1 MLTLRGN
8 VAIRIAL
15 IDDPSLMSYIW
26 DCYNGSTQ
34 RGGGLKMK
42 GMPGN
47 LQEIMRQVK
56 RAQEL
61 LAKKQE
67 ELAELRIEATSGG
80 GMVKV
85 IANGRE
91 EILDIE
97 IDKEVVDPEDVEMLE
112 DLILAAIKEVQ
123 AKVKEVAQKEMGSL
137 LGGLGL
143 PNIPGLF

>member
-1 MLTLRGN
+1 
-8 VAIRIAL
+8 
-15 IDDPSLMSYIW
+15 
-26 DCYNGSTQ
+26 
-34 RGGGLKMK
+34 MK

-56 RAQEL
+56 KAQEL
-61 LAKKQE
+61 LQKKQE

-85 IANGRE
+85 VANGRE

-97 IDKEVVDPEDVEMLE
+97 IDKEVVDPNDVEMLE

-123 AKVKEVAQKEMGSL
+123 AKVKEVAQKEMGGL